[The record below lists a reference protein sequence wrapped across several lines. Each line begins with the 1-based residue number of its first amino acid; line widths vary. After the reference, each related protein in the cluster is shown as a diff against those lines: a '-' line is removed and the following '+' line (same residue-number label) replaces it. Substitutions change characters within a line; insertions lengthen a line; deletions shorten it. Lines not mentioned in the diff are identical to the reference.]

1 MRGSNVCKSMADLMI
16 LPFPMRLFFQGFV
29 RLQKDALTLFS
40 FLFFRSTKGKMEFET
55 KADASTTNAQGYAS

>member
-1 MRGSNVCKSMADLMI
+1 MI